1 MKQIRTW
8 ISNHENIT
16 MCLVLLSVLLIRGQG
31 GAAASPGFVIILF
44 FLGLPTI
51 FGIGRGFVSIYG
63 REFLSSSTRVKMHI
77 ILLTIILL
85 FLSLGIIAFLYVFL
99 LEFYGQLTCRNCA
112 QGGLGVF
119 TFLPIAWLSY
129 LFVWMATGCF
139 TWPCS
144 LKPDF
149 SFMKR

>member
-16 MCLVLLSVLLIRGQG
+16 MCLILLSALLIPGQCQ
-31 GAAASPGFVIILF
+31 PGFIVILF

-51 FGIGRGFVSIYG
+51 FGIGRGFASIYG
-63 REFLSSSTRVKMHI
+63 KEFLSSSTRVKMHI
-77 ILLTIILL
+77 IFLTIVLL
-85 FLSLGIIAFLYVFL
+85 FLSIGIIAFLYVFL
-99 LEFYGQLTCRNCA
+99 VEFYVHLTHGNCA
-112 QGGLGVF
+112 QGGWGVF

-129 LFVWMATGCF
+129 LFVWMAAGCF

-149 SFMKR
+149 SFKKK